1 MSEFQLGLLF
11 IGVLAIVGVIV
22 YNRIQE
28 RRARTQAERAFG
40 SRHEDVLLGESAT
53 RREPTLES
61 VTRKGEHEPGAT
73 TQALPD
79 ETLDYVIGL
88 TAQRPLSIAAFFE
101 YWGPLEHR
109 FARQTLAA
117 GSEDGSTWKRIAQG
131 DAGAYSSFR
140 TALQL
145 VSRSGVAREGELIE
159 FRSEVENLAAALG
172 ATAVAPELKRVMAQA
187 RELDQF
193 CADNDIQIALNLVA
207 RTGGQFSA
215 DELESALLAAGLEIA
230 VDEMYALRDADGNLL
245 YSVSAVAEESE
256 DELVKL
262 GFYLDVPRV
271 REVRKTYESMVRLAE
286 QLAAGL
292 GGALVDDNG
301 RALDERSLAAIG
313 AELDTVRQ
321 ALERRGLPPGGPLA
335 LRLFS

>member
-11 IGVLAIVGVIV
+11 IGALVIVGVIV

-40 SRHEDVLLGESAT
+40 SRHEDVLLGEAAT
-53 RREPTLES
+53 RREPTLETAS
-61 VTRKGEHEPGAT
+61 RKGELDTGAT
-73 TQALPD
+73 TPALPD
-79 ETLDYVIGL
+79 ETLDYVIAL
-88 TAQRPLSIAAFFE
+88 TVPRPLSIAVFFE
-101 YWGPLEHR
+101 YWGPLAHR

-117 GSEDGSTWKRIAQG
+117 ASEDRNTWKRIAQG
-131 DAGAYSSFR
+131 DPGAYNAFQ

-145 VSRSGVAREGELIE
+145 VSRSGVARESELIE

-172 ATAVAPELKRVMAQA
+172 ATAVAPELKRVMARA

-193 CADNDIQIALNLVA
+193 CADNDIQIALNLIA
-207 RTGGQFSA
+207 RAGGQFFA
-215 DELESALLAAGLEIA
+215 DKLESALLAAGLEPA
-230 VDEMYALRDADGNLL
+230 ADQMYALRDADGNLL
-245 YSVSAVAEESE
+245 YSVYPVEEGNQGK
-256 DELVKL
+256 LVKL
-262 GFYLDVPRV
+262 GLYLDVPRV
-271 REVRKTYESMVRLAE
+271 REIGKTYESMVRLAE

-292 GGALVDDNG
+292 EGALVDDNG